1 MIMETKNV
9 TLRLPQDVA
18 DYINQQADGGSVTDG
33 VKNIVAKL
41 QRHERYADV
50 ELRGRFTPEE
60 WKFLADS
67 LNGSRMLDD
76 FRFSASA
83 LVAHNEDSQ
92 LYDGTAARWGID
104 LAALNAKVEALSAT
118 QVEALYRRIEK
129 FWDHP
134 ETDLDAW
141 AVY

>member
-1 MIMETKNV
+1 METKTV

-33 VKNIVAKL
+33 VKNIVSKL

-50 ELRGRFTPEE
+50 ELRGRFTPDE

-92 LYDGTAARWGID
+92 LYDGTATRWGID
-104 LAALNAKVEALSAT
+104 VATLNAKVSALSAA
-118 QVEALYRRIEK
+118 QVEALYRRVER
-129 FWDHP
+129 FWANSS
-134 ETDLDAW
+134 TIDLDTW
-141 AVY
+141 ARS

>member
-1 MIMETKNV
+1 MEQKTV

-18 DYINQQADGGSVTDG
+18 DYINSRSDFGMTDG
-33 VKNIVAKL
+33 VKNIVETL
-41 QRHERYADV
+41 RRHERYADV
-50 ELRGRFTPEE
+50 EIRGRFTPGE

-67 LNGSRMLDD
+67 LNGTMTLDD
-76 FRFSASA
+76 FRFLPDMLAG
-83 LVAHNEDSQ
+83 HNEDSQ
-92 LYDGTAARWGID
+92 LYEGTADKWGVD
-104 LAALNAKVEALSAT
+104 LTTLNKKVVALTAA

-129 FWDHP
+129 FWKHP